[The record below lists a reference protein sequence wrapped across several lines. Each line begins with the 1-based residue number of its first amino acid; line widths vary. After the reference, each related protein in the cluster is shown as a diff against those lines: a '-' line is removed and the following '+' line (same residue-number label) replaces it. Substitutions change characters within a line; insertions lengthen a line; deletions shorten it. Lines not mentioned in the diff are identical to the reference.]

1 VISFVVPAYNEERL
15 IGRTLDALRAAGTAL
30 GEPFEIVVAADD
42 SNDATPRI
50 AAERGARVVPLKR
63 RQIAAARNA
72 GAAAARGELLLFVD
86 ADTVAPA
93 ATVRAAVAAMRR
105 GAVGGGAYVRFDG
118 RLPLHARL
126 VLPGLTV
133 LYRAAGLAAGCF
145 VFATRDAFE
154 AAGGFDESLFG
165 GEEVFL
171 SRRLRRHGRFVLLR
185 EPVLTSGRKLRAYSG
200 WEILRALTA
209 IASRGIHGVRTR
221 EGLDIWYGPRRDD
234 PDPG

>member
-1 VISFVVPAYNEERL
+1 
-15 IGRTLDALRAAGTAL
+15 
-30 GEPFEIVVAADD
+30 
-42 SNDATPRI
+42 
-50 AAERGARVVPLKR
+50 
-63 RQIAAARNA
+63 
-72 GAAAARGELLLFVD
+72 
-86 ADTVAPA
+86 
-93 ATVRAAVAAMRR
+93 
-105 GAVGGGAYVRFDG
+105 
-118 RLPLHARL
+118 
-126 VLPGLTV
+126 LTV